1 MIDNINS
8 SNKLNHSKEI
18 NNGNIEK
25 LEFSEGITNEKS
37 VIVYDIKNYTY
48 SELKNYK
55 NKDIF
60 LIINSFPNEKSIF
73 IQINN
78 DEILQN
84 LIIQSITKKFLDKG
98 KSKLKELSKLC
109 LDYCLNIDKNLV
121 CLNLGILSEFI
132 FHDIEKYLIQ
142 LYIFDNGVFLFN
154 KTGNP
159 EVFNTIKNEYNFKLS
174 TKFTDENLEMLYHK
188 GKYSYRNLIKN
199 SLVEGMI
206 KPTLSMTHK
215 EISKRKIGEYSIE
228 GLIYHLINITL
239 EKLKTFVLELAEDSK
254 SLNIIYME
262 ISENE
267 RNDFHRRIENTEI
280 FILLMMNETYSK
292 KNLIE
297 YIKNNY
303 CNDNF
308 EEYNEKFSVF
318 LFELLIA
325 KTKQIEIK
333 FNQVKFSTNMLKE
346 NYNIILDDNS
356 KKNKDKLNQ
365 IIKIISFISVFF
377 MPFNILSTMFGMNIR
392 IPFSD
397 WDNMIP
403 FFLILFMI
411 ILFIFVHIFVF
422 KKYNFI

>member
-1 MIDNINS
+1 
-8 SNKLNHSKEI
+8 
-18 NNGNIEK
+18 
-25 LEFSEGITNEKS
+25 
-37 VIVYDIKNYTY
+37 
-48 SELKNYK
+48 
-55 NKDIF
+55 
-60 LIINSFPNEKSIF
+60 
-73 IQINN
+73 
-78 DEILQN
+78 
-84 LIIQSITKKFLDKG
+84 
-98 KSKLKELSKLC
+98 
-109 LDYCLNIDKNLV
+109 
-121 CLNLGILSEFI
+121 
-132 FHDIEKYLIQ
+132 
-142 LYIFDNGVFLFN
+142 
-154 KTGNP
+154 
-159 EVFNTIKNEYNFKLS
+159 
-174 TKFTDENLEMLYHK
+174 
-188 GKYSYRNLIKN
+188 
-199 SLVEGMI
+199 
-206 KPTLSMTHK
+206 
-215 EISKRKIGEYSIE
+215 
-228 GLIYHLINITL
+228 
-239 EKLKTFVLELAEDSK
+239 
-254 SLNIIYME
+254 ME

-333 FNQVKFSTNMLKE
+333 FNQVKFSTDMLKE

>member
-132 FHDIEKYLIQ
+132 FHDIEKYLIK
-142 LYIFDNGVFLFN
+142 LYLFDN
-154 KTGNP
+154 
-159 EVFNTIKNEYNFKLS
+159 
-174 TKFTDENLEMLYHK
+174 
-188 GKYSYRNLIKN
+188 
-199 SLVEGMI
+199 
-206 KPTLSMTHK
+206 
-215 EISKRKIGEYSIE
+215 
-228 GLIYHLINITL
+228 
-239 EKLKTFVLELAEDSK
+239 
-254 SLNIIYME
+254 
-262 ISENE
+262 
-267 RNDFHRRIENTEI
+267 
-280 FILLMMNETYSK
+280 
-292 KNLIE
+292 
-297 YIKNNY
+297 
-303 CNDNF
+303 
-308 EEYNEKFSVF
+308 
-318 LFELLIA
+318 
-325 KTKQIEIK
+325 
-333 FNQVKFSTNMLKE
+333 
-346 NYNIILDDNS
+346 
-356 KKNKDKLNQ
+356 
-365 IIKIISFISVFF
+365 
-377 MPFNILSTMFGMNIR
+377 
-392 IPFSD
+392 
-397 WDNMIP
+397 
-403 FFLILFMI
+403 
-411 ILFIFVHIFVF
+411 
-422 KKYNFI
+422 